1 MALNIKI
8 KLKPIDVLAPK
19 MPEDVWGSLKDLPPM
34 TIILDDNK
42 LPFIIRVLEFIK
54 KRDKNL

>member
-19 MPEDVWGSLKDLPPM
+19 IPEDVWDSLKDLPHM